1 MRAEA
6 SRARAGAAASNGGR
20 SFRRRGSTGGR
31 GRGWRGCVGRSG
43 ARSRGRER
51 GGRGLTA
58 GCRERGQC
66 LLGRMTATTSVEET
80 GFKLFRHF
88 CFCFVLFFVISFL
101 LFIFFS
107 VLFQFKLFRHF
118 IKMCLPHHIYLCKIW
133 HLPNIFILIFENF
146 CRLTY
151 LGFKFETVLN

>member
-1 MRAEA
+1 MDKEWGR
-6 SRARAGAAASNGGR
+6 RWAGRLGLGVGPVGPGSSGGV
-20 SFRRRGSTGGR
+20 S
-31 GRGWRGCVGRSG
+31 
-43 ARSRGRER
+43 
-51 GGRGLTA
+51 
-58 GCRERGQC
+58 
-66 LLGRMTATTSVEET
+66 
-80 GFKLFRHF
+80 F
-88 CFCFVLFFVISFL
+88 CFFVLFSFFVISFL
-101 LFIFFS
+101 LFICFS